1 MKSGCLKSF
10 ASGLMALAS
19 VLCAERALATD
30 VSGTLSSDTTWSASG
45 SPYVVTG
52 SVLVSEGVKLNAVM
66 AGSGVSILS
75 YTRSPFGFSFDT
87 GKDKS
92 YTVEATGDLLKW
104 NQVQTIQGTGSA
116 VQFTDSRKALFEK
129 QYYRVKTQQ

>member
-1 MKSGCLKSF
+1 
-10 ASGLMALAS
+10 
-19 VLCAERALATD
+19 
-30 VSGTLSSDTTWSASG
+30 
-45 SPYVVTG
+45 
-52 SVLVSEGVKLNAVM
+52 VKLNAVM

-75 YTRSPFGFSFDT
+75 YTRSPFRFSFDT

-116 VQFTDSRKALFEK
+116 VQFTDSREALFEK
-129 QYYRVKTQQ
+129 QYYRVRVK